1 VILGAQIARHLRARG
16 LVVSKLLAAEVQ
28 EEEEEEVVVVAIM
41 EVEYRLVP

>member
-28 EEEEEEVVVVAIM
+28 EEEEEVVVVAIM